1 MYMYLN
7 TVKMRYEWM
16 VDKNMSFALLQQR
29 VYNMLF
35 APSATKILANK
46 RFPHNDYCNW
56 KMLLS

>member
-16 VDKNMSFALLQQR
+16 VDKNMSY
-29 VYNMLF
+29 YNMLF